1 MPKKRPKTPIE
12 ELGIEPEGA
21 TPKKGR
27 VRSIFQPVPFAL
39 PIPPAKPI
47 IPKVVRKE
55 GMSDYKLRKLRDL
68 IRLKLARRIEA
79 IRLYEPLPIQTEF
92 HKSQARRRV
101 VRAGNRGGK
110 TLMAAMDLGMAA
122 TGQHPYIKF
131 PKSGR
136 AYVVAKDGR
145 AIGETL
151 YPKLFKAGAFKIIRD
166 EATGQWRSYRPWIEA
181 DKARESEAKPAPPII
196 PPRLVASVAWENK
209 KENVPRKVVLTNGW
223 EISFFTSGG
232 KPPQGMD
239 IDLCLAGSSE
249 IYDPVL
255 GDFRRIDKIREPWHV
270 YSENNGKIEIRRAQK
285 PFIKGYGEIVRVDL
299 SNGESLFTTRR
310 HRVLVSNGEWVSV
323 QLAHD
328 DQLPLRGANLART
341 PSRDDLIPAGSTQ
354 AKFRTEPPTARTKT
368 ADTDYESH
376 HHSERETGGLTTVA
390 GCDDG
395 CDLHETQTIPGYLDD
410 CSICFRPDGER
421 PRSEES
427 SGPASFPLQGYAAEH
442 IRLSWHDDAQA
453 FLPADSLACLV
464 RDRGTAGE
472 RVPYRAG
479 HSYAGGFQPNELP
492 EPQSCIQPESGRQFR
507 QSSCSGRG
515 TFPPAAPD
523 RVRGDEAL
531 KCSYGEDVYVTAITT
546 IGQQAIWDIGVE
558 VTHNY
563 FYGGSFS
570 HNCWFDEEITDPA
583 WLPEMLARLLD
594 RRGRFVWSATPQAGT
609 DQFLMLSER
618 AEEEKGKA
626 FPQVAEFKFRTADNI
641 HFSDDD
647 RNTLAADLSE
657 EEIAVRLEG
666 EFAALGFLMYP
677 EFSMTVHGVS
687 LSSFPN
693 NCIPEN
699 WARYACI
706 DPGNQVCAVL
716 FAAVPPPS
724 FGDYVYFYDELYIR
738 NADVSKFG
746 AGMAEKC
753 NGQNMEAFIIDDHG
767 SRRSEMIG
775 KTIRQQ
781 FTDELRRRG
790 VSSNRTKHGFIA
802 GSDDIQGRNMAFR
815 GWLRPRADGTT
826 KLRVVRGKLPNF
838 EHEIKYYRRKRIKG
852 IVQDEPDAR
861 NNHLMDCCG
870 YLAHC
875 KSLRYARPKPAPK
888 RVPPAVAYLK
898 RKRENRRARN
908 GGGESYVLLGAG
920 AA

>member
-1 MPKKRPKTPIE
+1 MPKKRPKTPLE
-12 ELGIEPEGA
+12 ELGLEPAGA
-21 TPKKGR
+21 TPNPNR
-27 VRSIFQPVPFAL
+27 PRSIFQPIPLTL

-47 IPKVVRKE
+47 IPKVLRKD
-55 GMSDYKLRKLRDL
+55 GITDYKLRKLRDL

-79 IRLYEPLPIQTEF
+79 IRLYEPLEIQTAF
-92 HKSQARRRV
+92 HQSIARRRV

-110 TLMAAMDLGMAA
+110 TLMAAMDLGMAV

-131 PKSGR
+131 PKAGR

-166 EATGQWRSYRPWIEA
+166 AETGKWRSYRPWTAE
-181 DKARESEAKPAPPII
+181 DKAREAEAKPAPPII
-196 PPRLVASVAWENK
+196 PPRLVSSVAWENK
-209 KENVPRKVVLTNGW
+209 KENVPRKVMLSNGW

-239 IDLCLAGSSE
+239 
-249 IYDPVL
+249 
-255 GDFRRIDKIREPWHV
+255 
-270 YSENNGKIEIRRAQK
+270 
-285 PFIKGYGEIVRVDL
+285 VD
-299 SNGESLFTTRR
+299 
-310 HRVLVSNGEWVSV
+310 VV
-323 QLAHD
+323 
-328 DQLPLRGANLART
+328 
-341 PSRDDLIPAGSTQ
+341 
-354 AKFRTEPPTARTKT
+354 
-368 ADTDYESH
+368 
-376 HHSERETGGLTTVA
+376 
-390 GCDDG
+390 
-395 CDLHETQTIPGYLDD
+395 
-410 CSICFRPDGER
+410 
-421 PRSEES
+421 
-427 SGPASFPLQGYAAEH
+427 
-442 IRLSWHDDAQA
+442 
-453 FLPADSLACLV
+453 
-464 RDRGTAGE
+464 
-472 RVPYRAG
+472 
-479 HSYAGGFQPNELP
+479 
-492 EPQSCIQPESGRQFR
+492 
-507 QSSCSGRG
+507 
-515 TFPPAAPD
+515 
-523 RVRGDEAL
+523 
-531 KCSYGEDVYVTAITT
+531 
-546 IGQQAIWDIGVE
+546 
-558 VTHNY
+558 
-563 FYGGSFS
+563 
-570 HNCWFDEEITDPA
+570 WFDEEITDPA

-594 RRGRFVWSATPQAGT
+594 RKGRFVWSATPQAGT

-618 AEEEKGKA
+618 AEEEKGKV

-641 HFSDDD
+641 HFSEDD
-647 RNTLAADLSE
+647 RNTLAADLTE

-677 EFSMTVHGVS
+677 EFSMTIHGVS
-687 LSSFPN
+687 LSAFPN
-693 NCIPEN
+693 NCIPDN

-706 DPGNQVCAVL
+706 DPGNQVCAVM

-753 NGQNMEAFIIDDHG
+753 SSQNMEAFIIDDHG

-781 FTDELRRRG
+781 FSDELRRRG

-852 IVQDEPDAR
+852 VVQDEPDAR
-861 NNHLMDCCG
+861 NNHQMDNCG

-888 RVPPAVAYLK
+888 RVPPALAYLK
-898 RKRENRRARN
+898 RKKENRRARN
-908 GGGESYVLLGAG
+908 GGDGSYVLLGAG